1 MEFKLPKVST
11 LIKDIER
18 DSDERGRILSI
29 VDHPIKNVSIIDSNP
44 NSMRS
49 NHFHH
54 KDFHFMYV
62 LCGEIDYFFKPVGSD
77 NVTYLKI
84 KEGESIFT
92 PNNEIHSCHFPKHT
106 RLVVSSGFPRD
117 QDTYEADTVR
127 VDFINKENL
136 NKMIE
141 IYGKKS

>member
-1 MEFKLPKVST
+1 MEFKLPKKST

-18 DSDERGRILSI
+18 DSDDRGRILSI
-29 VDHPIKNVSIIDSNP
+29 VDHTIRNVSIIDSFP

-49 NHFHH
+49 NHFHY

-62 LCGEIDYFFKPVGSD
+62 LEGEIDYFFKPLDSEKVE
-77 NVTYLKI
+77 YMKI
-84 KEGESIFT
+84 KPGQTIFT

-106 RLVVSSGFPRD
+106 KLVVSSGFPRD
-117 QDTYEADTVR
+117 QKTYEADTVR

-136 NKMIE
+136 QKMIDL
-141 IYGKKS
+141 YG

>member
-1 MEFKLPKVST
+1 MEFKLPTKST
-11 LIKDIER
+11 LIDDIER

-29 VDHPIKNVSIIDSNP
+29 VDHTIRNVSIIDSYP

-49 NHFHH
+49 NHFHY

-62 LCGEIDYFFKPVGSD
+62 LEGEIDYFFKPIDSNDV
-77 NVTYLKI
+77 NYLKI
-84 KEGESIFT
+84 KTGQTIFT
-92 PNNEIHSCHFPKHT
+92 PNNEIHSCHFPKNT

-117 QDTYEADTVR
+117 QKTYEEDTVR

-136 NKMIE
+136 QKMIDL
-141 IYGKKS
+141 YGRK